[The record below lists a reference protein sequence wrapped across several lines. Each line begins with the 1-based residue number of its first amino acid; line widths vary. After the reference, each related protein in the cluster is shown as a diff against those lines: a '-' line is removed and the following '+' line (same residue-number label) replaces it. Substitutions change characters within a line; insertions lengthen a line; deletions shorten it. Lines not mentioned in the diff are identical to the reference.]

1 MANLIPS
8 SSRTLCPLRAPLC
21 TCSSSS
27 LSRCSWDS
35 SCLLWSSRICMRVSR
50 RLLCCRRIRAS
61 ARSSSLRGS
70 CTDSGELVAK
80 VGDSTASSCCHFKRL
95 SSPWRILQGSPGQ
108 SHHSPFWRVML
119 RLSSPGGFA
128 SSSTSLGWQAVGT
141 QLLPRGPEQ
150 RQGKQSPPAVLSCG
164 PPSTRGSE
172 RREAAVARPHL
183 KQFKRGTWGSRG
195 GTHSRVG
202 QEPFE
207 EQNLGEH
214 QDLTEFSAPQRL

>member
-8 SSRTLCPLRAPLC
+8 SSHTFCPPRALLR

-70 CTDSGELVAK
+70 CTDSGEPVAK

-108 SHHSPFWRVML
+108 SNRFPFWRVR

-128 SSSTSLGWQAVGT
+128 CSSASLGWQAIGT
-141 QLLPRGPEQ
+141 QLPPGGSEQ
-150 RQGKQSPPAVLSCG
+150 GQGKHSSPAVLGCG
-164 PPSTRGSE
+164 PAASPPCTRGAQRGE
-172 RREAAVARPHL
+172 RQPWA
-183 KQFKRGTWGSRG
+183 G
-195 GTHSRVG
+195 
-202 QEPFE
+202 
-207 EQNLGEH
+207 
-214 QDLTEFSAPQRL
+214 LT